1 MTPEQRAQMQR
12 LTRVRLLTTFEL
24 GPTALLMT
32 IFSFANRLGS
42 PGNGL
47 LRLQRLR
54 LHEQLKR
61 LAKVTI
67 KKRPGAINY
76 KIRSSMPAYMPRA
89 AST

>member
-12 LTRVRLLTTFEL
+12 LARVRLLTIFEL
-24 GPTALLMT
+24 GPTAFLMAV
-32 IFSFANRLGS
+32 FSFANRLGS
-42 PGNGL
+42 QGNRL
-47 LRLQRLR
+47 LRLQLR
-54 LHEQLKR
+54 R
-61 LAKVTI
+61 MVKVAMMI